1 MTAVMPSTQFTAT
14 LNSFWRELPHA
25 PAFGCKFAGTRPS
38 GEDLGLRHSF
48 NHLRHG
54 LAKYSRVLAHNSVII
69 TRYSPMFLSIPART
83 VFRPPIGDRRNAA
96 RNRVERGKD

>member
-38 GEDLGLRHSF
+38 GEDLGLRAQ
-48 NHLRHG
+48 L
-54 LAKYSRVLAHNSVII
+54 
-69 TRYSPMFLSIPART
+69 
-83 VFRPPIGDRRNAA
+83 
-96 RNRVERGKD
+96 